1 MIGRLG
7 SLDQPATI
15 SAGLLATIVALA
27 LLAPWLAPHPPDWV
41 NLAHKDE
48 PPSREFWLGT
58 DRLGRD
64 VLSRLLFGARISLA
78 IGVAAISVST
88 LIGTLTGALAGYHGR
103 RVDTLVMRAV
113 DVMLALPTFFLLVAT
128 QAVLKP
134 GVVNVVGIIAL
145 TGWMVP
151 ARLMRGQ
158 FLALRSRDFVE
169 AARSIGCSDQRI
181 VWRHI
186 LPNAVGPLVVFFT
199 LGVADAILIESALSF
214 LGLGVPPYQVSW
226 GSMLTDAQGSV
237 LNGYWWAALFPG
249 LMILL
254 TALSINLL
262 GDGLSEVLVGR

>member
-1 MIGRLG
+1 MIGRWMGRLNR
-7 SLDQPATI
+7 PARV
-15 SAGLLATIVALA
+15 SAGLLATVIALA
-27 LLAPWLAPHPPDWV
+27 LVAPWIAPHAPDWV
-41 NLAHKDE
+41 DLAHKDE
-48 PPSREFWLGT
+48 PPGSEFLLGT

-64 VLSRLLFGARISLA
+64 VLSRLLFGSRISLA
-78 IGVAAISVST
+78 IGVTAISIST
-88 LIGTLTGALAGYHGR
+88 FIGTLTGALAGYYGR
-103 RVDTLVMRAV
+103 RVDTLIMRAV
-113 DVMLALPTFFLLVAT
+113 DVMLALPTFFLLVAI

-134 GVVNVVGIIAL
+134 SVINVVGIIAL

-151 ARLMRGQ
+151 ARLVRGQ
-158 FLALRSRDFVE
+158 FLSLRTHDFVE

-186 LPNAVGPLVVFFT
+186 LPNAAGPLIVFFT

-226 GSMLTDAQGSV
+226 GSMLTDAQTSV

-262 GDGLSEVLVGR
+262 GDSLSEV